1 MTKEM
6 TPEEQAEYEALMSQ
20 AKDLQKT
27 FDMMI
32 GNAFGSAPS
41 DEEEE
46 AEAPPQASALLVT
59 RTRAAPT
66 R

>member
-1 MTKEM
+1 MSKEM
-6 TPEEQAEYEALMSQ
+6 TPEEQAEYEALMAQ

-41 DEEEE
+41 DEEEAE
-46 AEAPPQASALLVT
+46 VEAPPQASGEQR
-59 RTRAAPT
+59 RTAPS
-66 R
+66 